1 MNYQKP
7 KRSREY
13 LTKEE
18 VEQLLK
24 AAKDGATRN
33 PIRDTCLLTLLYHH
47 ALRVS
52 ELCNLRLSDITL
64 DGEPIIYVRH
74 QKGEEP
80 SVHPLYKSD
89 VAALRKWLTIRQD
102 LDLDHDYL
110 FCSERRSQMNRAT
123 INLIITTVSRRAGL
137 AGLRPHPHSLR
148 LSLAKPN
155 QGLKSSSRL
164 FGTQIST
171 INREIHKTDS
181 WPVQGFCQAV
191 LKSPNENKLKRG
203 VGTG

>member
-13 LTKEE
+13 LTKDE

-33 PIRDTCLLTLLYHH
+33 PIRDACLLTLLYHH

-64 DGEPIIYVRH
+64 DGEPSIYVRH
-74 QKGEEP
+74 QKGEER

-102 LDLDHDYL
+102 LELDHDYL
-110 FCSERRSQMNRAT
+110 FCSEQRSKINRAT
-123 INLIITTVSRRAGL
+123 INLIMTTVARKAGL
-137 AGLRPHPHSLR
+137 EHLRPHPHSLR
-148 LSLAKPN
+148 HACGYHLLNETKDLWAVQDYLGHKFLQSTVRYTKLTPGRFKDFAK
-155 QGLKSSSRL
+155 L
-164 FGTQIST
+164 F
-171 INREIHKTDS
+171 
-181 WPVQGFCQAV
+181 
-191 LKSPNENKLKRG
+191 
-203 VGTG
+203 

>member
-89 VAALRKWLTIRQD
+89 VAALRKWLTIRQE

-110 FCSERRSQMNRAT
+110 FCSERRSHMNRAT
-123 INLIITTVSRRAGL
+123 VNLIITTVSKRAGL

-148 LSLAKPN
+148 HACGYHLLNETKDLRAVQDYLGHKFLQSTVRYTKLTPGRFKDFAK
-155 QGLKSSSRL
+155 L
-164 FGTQIST
+164 F
-171 INREIHKTDS
+171 
-181 WPVQGFCQAV
+181 
-191 LKSPNENKLKRG
+191 
-203 VGTG
+203 